1 MRFLRECQRSGY
13 KINLFYVWLNSPEL
27 AVARVARRVA
37 SGGHNIPRD
46 TIIRRYERGRKN
58 FFELY
63 SPIADRWIAYDNS
76 QQRQKIA
83 EKPLNQ
89 LVTIY
94 QPQRKATNSYQLIM
108 NNSIPDK
115 LSTICDSLFQKAID
129 EAIEQ
134 HRIKEDTWFEVPSNP

>member
-1 MRFLRECQRSGY
+1 MSLLY
-13 KINLFYVWLNSPEL
+13 P
-27 AVARVARRVA
+27 
-37 SGGHNIPRD
+37 
-46 TIIRRYERGRKN
+46 TERGRNN
-58 FFELY
+58 FVELY

-76 QQRQKIA
+76 QQIQKIA

-115 LSTICDSLFQKAID
+115 LSTICDSLFQKAVD
-129 EAIEQ
+129 EALEQ
-134 HRIKEDTWFEVPSNP
+134 HRIKGESIALEENGQVKIIPPEEITPLADKLKQREAHRQQIHHPSQKP